1 MMPKRFCD
9 KAVLLRRLAWRSLW
23 RQKRRTIIS
32 LASIGLGL
40 SFVIYIV
47 AVCEGVLHQVVSDAL
62 KMQTG
67 HLTLEHPDYRE
78 SPSLALYIPGAP
90 EFQRR
95 LREVPGVVWS
105 KPLIQGQGVAKSGMA
120 AVGIAV
126 MGVDPALERLSSP
139 LPRFLTAGRYLKKGD
154 KNGVVLGSTLA
165 RQLQVSPGRKLVL
178 STNNAQGEL
187 VEELVRVEGVFQTGS
202 QELDSY
208 LVQTTLPLAR
218 RLFGLPPGS
227 ATQVGIL
234 LRQVEDQPQVLRVLR
249 GLVKGRP
256 IAVRPWQEVYPD
268 LAAHIRM
275 DRAVNWI
282 FQGLLLV
289 IILFTIF
296 NTLLRSVLERR
307 REFAVLLALGTP
319 PRFLQAQVFLEIL
332 FLGLLACALGLA
344 LGGSVAAAVQ
354 AWGCDV
360 KFLLRGP
367 VNFSGIAVATR
378 VYARVTLPLLLWT
391 TGLVLGGTLLLAV
404 IPLRRINRISLAETL
419 R

>member
-1 MMPKRFCD
+1 MLKGSYE
-9 KAVLLRRLAWRSLW
+9 KAVMLRRLAWRSLW

-40 SFVIYIV
+40 SFVIFIV
-47 AVCEGVLHQVVSDAL
+47 ALCEGLYHQVVRDAL

-78 SPSLALYIPGAP
+78 APSLELYIPGAP
-90 EFQRR
+90 ELQQR

-105 KPLIQGQGVAKSGMA
+105 KPLIQGQGVAKSGVA
-120 AVGIAV
+120 AVGIV
-126 MGVDPALERLSSP
+126 LMGVDPVLERDLSP
-139 LPRFLTAGRYLKKGD
+139 LSRSLIAGRYLRDRDDG
-154 KNGVVLGSTLA
+154 GVVLGSHLA

-202 QELDSY
+202 EEMDSY

-227 ATQVGIL
+227 VTQLGVL
-234 LRQVEDQPQVLRVLR
+234 LRQVEDQPKVLQTLR
-249 GLVKGRP
+249 ELVKGRTM
-256 IAVRPWQEVYPD
+256 AVRPWQEIYPD

-275 DRAVNWI
+275 DRSVNWI
-282 FQGLLLV
+282 FQGLLLA
-289 IILFTIF
+289 IILLTIF
-296 NTLLRSVLERR
+296 NTLLMSVLERK
-307 REFAVLLALGTP
+307 REFAVLLALGTS
-319 PRFLQAQVFLEIL
+319 PRFLQAQVFLEIV

-354 AWGCDV
+354 AWGWDV

-391 TGLVLGGTLLLAV
+391 TGLVLGSTLLLAF